1 MNYHG
6 KVSDMTSKNQSPK
19 TPSEREPRQLT
30 LVKKGH
36 YYVFR
41 YQPGDE
47 GNLLQTL
54 IDLAE
59 SPSSP
64 LDWFDAAVLSHQMG
78 HRMADEM
85 QALLKGKLGA
95 ANGYKKA
102 DAT

>member
-1 MNYHG
+1 MASKQPGPQIPPSG
-6 KVSDMTSKNQSPK
+6 KKDQ
-19 TPSEREPRQLT
+19 RQLT

-41 YQPGDE
+41 YMPGDE
-47 GNLLQTL
+47 GTLLQTL
-54 IDLAE
+54 ITLAE
-59 SPSSP
+59 SPNSP

-85 QALLKGKLGA
+85 QALLKNKMGA
-95 ANGYKKA
+95 SGGYKKA

>member
-1 MNYHG
+1 MA
-6 KVSDMTSKNQSPK
+6 SKNSPPPGPQSSGGSSK
-19 TPSEREPRQLT
+19 KESRQLT

-41 YQPGDE
+41 YQPGEE
-47 GNLLQTL
+47 GALLQTL

-59 SPSSP
+59 NPSSP

-85 QALLKGKLGA
+85 QALLKSKMGA
-95 ANGYKKA
+95 PGNYKKA

>member
-1 MNYHG
+1 MA
-6 KVSDMTSKNQSPK
+6 SKSPSGSG
-19 TPSEREPRQLT
+19 PGESRENRQLT

-47 GNLLQTL
+47 GTVLQTL

-59 SPSSP
+59 SPKSE

-85 QALLKGKLGA
+85 QALLKNKLGVPG
-95 ANGYKKA
+95 GYRKA
-102 DAT
+102 DAS